1 MSSISGK
8 WRCLCSDRKRLGR
21 ECNLFAQW
29 STFSRTSTSFMQ
41 IDLYYLG
48 HVSQYIPIE
57 IQPSSFSHWLI
68 FFLIVHWRVF
78 WTVNNVSRVIR
89 IKVVFVYY
97 APWGLTAAGSRGRRR
112 CWGQTRLWG
121 QQSDNLIV
129 TSTIDGVRRWN
140 LVKSSALKL
149 RRFSIMWPSFV
160 IKRLLK
166 MMWKACVVKSCSL
179 VPCELYE
186 RELVE
191 AVTELKWEGMKRVL
205 LASRRLMSGYC
216 CHFPVHRSMLWR
228 I

>member
-78 WTVNNVSRVIR
+78 WTVNNVSRVIH

-149 RRFSIMWPSFV
+149 RPVSRSCDLPLSSSVCLRWCGKLTWS
-160 IKRLLK
+160 
-166 MMWKACVVKSCSL
+166 KAVHL
-179 VPCELYE
+179 
-186 RELVE
+186 
-191 AVTELKWEGMKRVL
+191 
-205 LASRRLMSGYC
+205 
-216 CHFPVHRSMLWR
+216 CHANCTKGN
-228 I
+228 